1 MYKRNTGVPQ
11 RTADEES
18 QDEGEDLKRICR
30 LPAKKEKAQDKK
42 DLNENESKNDLG
54 NAKQTAETESL
65 KVLTEAKDMMQKLM
79 KQMQDIVKSNGPV
92 TTMQQEQKTF
102 RSTNVVCYGCSQIG
116 HVIRECPHSNNRP
129 IG

>member
-30 LPAKKEKAQDKK
+30 LSAKKEKAQDKK
-42 DLNENESKNDLG
+42 DLNENESKNGLG

-65 KVLTEAKDMMQKLM
+65 KVLTEAKNMMQKLM

-92 TTMQQEQKTF
+92 TTMQQEQKPF
-102 RSTNVVCYGCSQIG
+102 RGRNVVFYGCSQIG
-116 HVIRECPHSNNRP
+116 HVIRECPQRNNKH